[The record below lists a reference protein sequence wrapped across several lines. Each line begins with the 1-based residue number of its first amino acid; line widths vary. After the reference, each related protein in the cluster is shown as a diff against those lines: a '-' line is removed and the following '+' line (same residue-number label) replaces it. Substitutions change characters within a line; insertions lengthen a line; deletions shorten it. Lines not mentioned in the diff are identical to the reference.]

1 MFGFG
6 SNATLVSRICL
17 KNNMCTPICCICILK
32 IWCSQRCT
40 SCNGVKGKMCIVST
54 FLNFIIN
61 TILCVCVVCFVQSVY
76 LGMSIRIIW
85 TYSEKL
91 GPMFCT
97 DYQELIA
104 PLIFTDLCKDQVT
117 LKCHM
122 MMIISLFSLPKKFAL

>member
-1 MFGFG
+1 M
-6 SNATLVSRICL
+6 
-17 KNNMCTPICCICILK
+17 
-32 IWCSQRCT
+32 
-40 SCNGVKGKMCIVST
+40 
-54 FLNFIIN
+54 
-61 TILCVCVVCFVQSVY
+61 CVVCFVQSVY
-76 LGMSIRIIW
+76 LGMSIRIIR

-122 MMIISLFSLPKKFAL
+122 MMIISLFSLLKKFAL